1 MCAYAVASRL
11 RSLYTGARHTKKES
25 ETLVRIELPK
35 DVKYIIGVLMENGYE
50 AYAVGGCVRDSI
62 LKRVPGDWDI
72 TTSALPMQVKAL
84 FRRTIDTGIQ
94 HGTVTV
100 MLGKNGYEVTTYR
113 IDGKYEDS
121 RHPESVEFTP
131 DLHEDLKR
139 RDFTINAM
147 AYNDEHGIVDIF
159 DGVGDLNRKLIRCVG
174 NAHDRFDE
182 DALRILRAV
191 RFSAQLGFDI
201 DEDTAEAARKLA
213 PNLKKISSERIH
225 TEFNKMLKSAHPD
238 YFSVADRI
246 GIMEIVL
253 PEYHVMSDADKDFVG
268 RLAKECECQLPERY
282 AAMLLMS
289 GKYSKEAS
297 ADICTKVLKRLKLD
311 NDTINTSSMLVR
323 WCMLEITADEAELRH
338 IIYQTGDK
346 NIIRILKFRLA
357 YDKCVGND
365 TMPTE
370 KMIEI
375 CRMILERGDCIS
387 LKMLAI
393 TGKELIAL
401 GVPTGKRMG
410 DMLNE
415 LLMEVLDNPELNDK
429 VILTDKVKN
438 LL

>member
-159 DGVGDLNRKLIRCVG
+159 DGVGDLDRKLIRCVG
-174 NAHDRFDE
+174 NAHDRFNE

-201 DEDTAEAARKLA
+201 DEDTAEAARELA
-213 PNLKKISSERIH
+213 PALVKISRERIH
-225 TEFNKMLKSAHPD
+225 TELNKLLLSGNPD
-238 YFSVADRI
+238 YFSLVYSLGIMKIIIPELKDVDEDSIERI
-246 GIMEIVL
+246 GQFIKRTE
-253 PEYHVMSDADKDFVG
+253 P
-268 RLAKECECQLPERY
+268 CLPERY
-282 AAMLLMS
+282 AAFLSCVDADMA
-289 GKYSKEAS
+289 GK
-297 ADICTKVLKRLKLD
+297 ILKGLKLD
-311 NDTINTSSMLVR
+311 NATITMAAKLVKYYK
-323 WCMLEITADEAELRH
+323 MQPVFEEAAVRYYINEVGEKDALRIIDFNISVCASELNNGYTNMRK
-338 IIYQTGDK
+338 T
-346 NIIRILKFRLA
+346 
-357 YDKCVGND
+357 CVMVMD
-365 TMPTE
+365 
-370 KMIEI
+370 
-375 CRMILERGDCIS
+375 RGDCTGLSSLRIS
-387 LKMLAI
+387 GKDLKDAGFQS
-393 TGKELIAL
+393 GKQL
-401 GVPTGKRMG
+401 GVT
-410 DMLNE
+410 LQE
-415 LLMEVLDNPELNDK
+415 LLREVLDNPQLNERDYLLKRAVELK
-429 VILTDKVKN
+429 EQ
-438 LL
+438 